1 MTETNHALSHATQHC
16 FLLFDEIGRG
26 TSTYD
31 GMALAQ
37 GILEYIHDDIK
48 CHTLFSTHYHELTD
62 LEHHLK
68 GLKNYHVAAKKQG
81 QTMTFLHVVKPGKSD
96 KSYGVAVASLA
107 RLPEK
112 IIQRS
117 QMILKSYEAMHLSQT
132 TDLFTYQENDT
143 KKDIHPVI
151 EKIKNISINHLTPIE
166 ALQLLSELIDDVED
180 QDAEY

>member
-1 MTETNHALSHATQHC
+1 
-16 FLLFDEIGRG
+16 
-26 TSTYD
+26 
-31 GMALAQ
+31 MALAQ
-37 GILEYIHDDIK
+37 GILEYIHDDIG

-81 QTMTFLHVVKPGKSD
+81 QSMTFLHVVKPGKSD

-112 IIQRS
+112 IIKRS
-117 QMILKSYEAMHLSQT
+117 QMILKAYEDMHIRQS
-132 TDLFTYQENDT
+132 TDLFTYQDDAIQVEV
-143 KKDIHPVI
+143 HPII
-151 EKIKNISINHLTPIE
+151 EKLKKMSINHLTPLE
-166 ALQLLSELIDDVED
+166 ALRILSEFIDDLEE